1 MKRALLALL
10 LPAVLAYAL
19 PARATDTA
27 HAAKVAFAAQRPG
40 TLMFGTAPPAGLG
53 GPIDLVDDR
62 GQRFTNASLHGRPAL
77 LFFGFTHCGVTCPVA
92 LVTAKQLLHGA
103 SVMHTPTIVFITLD
117 PLSDDAATLHRFL
130 ESFDTRLIGLTGTP
144 TQVVQVAERFGVGV
158 RHNDGRIEHSSVWY
172 LLDGLGR
179 VRRIYS
185 YDTPASQMAADFD
198 RLSQAALGDMP

>member
-1 MKRALLALL
+1 MKRALLASL

-19 PARATDTA
+19 PVRATDTV
-27 HAAKVAFAAQRPG
+27 HAVKVVFAAQRPG
-40 TLMFGTAPPAGLG
+40 TLMFGTAPPEGLG

-62 GQRFTNASLHGRPAL
+62 GHRFTNTSLHGRPAL

-103 SVMHTPTIVFITLD
+103 SVMHAPTIVFVTLD
-117 PLSDDAATLHRFL
+117 PLSDDPATLHRFL

-185 YDTPASQMAADFD
+185 YDTPGSQMAADFD
-198 RLSQAALGDMP
+198 RLSQTALGDMP